1 MNKIV
6 VLSSPLAFAGA
17 TIKAEEVPFPAS
29 LAGATSYVGHPA
41 TRALLEALGAETVGG
56 KWAGPEVGEK
66 YLAVPLAQNQREGG
80 YTQDQAIES
89 VAELRAILLERV
101 A

>member
-1 MNKIV
+1 MVII
-6 VLSSPLAFAGA
+6 SSPLAFPGA
-17 TIKAEEVPFPAS
+17 TVKAQEVPFPSS

-41 TRALLEALGAETVGG
+41 TRALLEALGAETLTG
-56 KWAGPEVGEK
+56 KWVGPAIGEQ
-66 YLAVPLAQNQREGG
+66 YLAVPLAQNNREGG
-80 YTQDQAIES
+80 YTQDQAVES